1 MGMTIAEKIMG
12 RASGLGQVNPGE
24 IVQAGIDV
32 AMINDITGP
41 MAVKGVKEVGVERV
55 WDPSKIVIVLDHQV
69 PADSIEAARNHIILR
84 EFAAEQDIKNFYDVR
99 EGVCHQ
105 VLSERGFALP
115 GRFIVG
121 ADSHT
126 CTYGAF
132 GSFAAG
138 VGSTDMS
145 AVFAQGNLWFRV
157 PESVKIEVEGKLCRC
172 VAPKD
177 LILHITGDI
186 GAGGAIYRALEF
198 GGSGVEE
205 MDIAGRMTLCNMG
218 VEMGAKTAIVPPDK
232 KTGGYLAKRTKEPYA
247 PVHSDPDASY
257 LEEYSYDAS
266 KVEPQVA
273 CPHSVDN
280 VKAVSELG
288 DVEVDQAFLG
298 TCTNGR
304 FEDLV
309 EAAEIL
315 KGRQINRGVR
325 MLVAPASRE
334 VYLKALRKKV
344 LRKFVEA
351 GALVLAPG
359 CTACMGSNVGILGP
373 GEVCVSSSN
382 RNFKGRMGSPK
393 AEIYL
398 ASPATVA
405 ASALEGKIVDP
416 RGVK

>member
-1 MGMTIAEKIMG
+1 MTIAEKIMG
-12 RASGLGQVNPGE
+12 RASGLGQVSPGE
-24 IVQAGIDV
+24 IVQASIDV

-41 MAVKGVKEVGVERV
+41 MAVSGFRKTGVERV

-69 PADSIEAARNHIILR
+69 PADSIEAAQNHIILR
-84 EFAAEQDIKNFYDVR
+84 KFAEEQDIENFYDVR
-99 EGVCHQ
+99 EGICHQ
-105 VLSERGFALP
+105 VLPERGFALP

-126 CTYGAF
+126 CTYGSF

-138 VGSTDMS
+138 VGSTDMA
-145 AVFAQGNLWFRV
+145 AVFAQGDLWFRV
-157 PESVKIEVEGKLCRC
+157 PESVKIEVEGKLRKH

-177 LILHITGDI
+177 LILHIIGDI

-198 GGSGVEE
+198 CGSGIKKLSV
-205 MDIAGRMTLCNMG
+205 AGRMTLCNMG
-218 VEMGAKTAIVPPDK
+218 VEMGAKAAIVPPDK
-232 KTGGYLAKRTKEPYA
+232 KTEGYLAKRTREPFT
-247 PVHSDPDASY
+247 PVYSDPDASY
-257 LEEYSYDAS
+257 LEEHSYDAS

-280 VKAVSELG
+280 VEVVSELG
-288 DVEVDQAFLG
+288 DVEIDQAFLG

-315 KGRQINRGVR
+315 KRKQINRDVR

-373 GEVCVSSSN
+373 GEV
-382 RNFKGRMGSPK
+382 
-393 AEIYL
+393 
-398 ASPATVA
+398 
-405 ASALEGKIVDP
+405 
-416 RGVK
+416 